1 MTIGILYATIQEAH
15 PYLVLSGAKEVPAQ
29 PFALYELNTPPIL
42 ITISGMGKVSAALA
56 AQMLIREHNCDRIL
70 NAGVCGSLVDN
81 VGLVPGNIRRV
92 SSVLEEQP
100 GPGVPADAIPC
111 AGELWQDLPAAR
123 LVTVEQPVFDPDE
136 RRRLA
141 AWGELVDMEGAVVAR
156 VARLYGI
163 PWDMI
168 KGITDT
174 AGHGERTTLHR
185 NLAMVSQAVAEHLN
199 NGISRYATP

>member
-1 MTIGILYATIQEAH
+1 MTIGILYATIQEAR
-15 PYLVLSGAKEVPAQ
+15 PYLVLSGAKEIPAQ
-29 PFALYELNTPPIL
+29 PFALYELRTPPVL

-70 NAGVCGSLVDN
+70 NAGVCGTLVDN
-81 VGLVPGNIRRV
+81 IGLEPGNIRRI
-92 SSVLEEQP
+92 SSVLEELP

-111 AGELWQDLPAAR
+111 TGELWQDLPAAR
-123 LVTVEQPVFDPDE
+123 LVTVEQPVFDPAE

-174 AGHGERTTLHR
+174 ADHGERTTLHQ

-199 NGISRYATP
+199 NGISRYATS